1 MPQDHEWPESHAE
14 QTDVFPAVPA
24 RAGQPEQQ
32 QQREEPNKEQPSGE
46 QPSDEQPGTADQP
59 TEQVAADQV
68 SADQQTQ
75 RMQPAQATQPVQPA
89 QAGQAAAATSATSA
103 TQFIA
108 QAPTREQPTQFIAKQ
123 GDGELPTVT
132 TGAADTTASIPPV
145 PPEPPAQ
152 RGEVPPKEGP
162 SWRRFRKPAFIAG
175 GVFAA
180 LVLIYGIDLLVT
192 TGDVPRGVTVAGV
205 DVGGMSHSKAESLL
219 REQIE
224 PRVNQPVAYTAGD
237 VEDSFTPQEAGLKLD
252 WSATLEQAGDQPLN
266 PITRL
271 TSFFSTREVGVVT
284 QAEPN
289 QLENAMSA
297 LRKKID
303 HEPVEGNIAF
313 EGATAVPV
321 DPKNGQQLKVDK
333 AQAVILAHWASG
345 DRLKLPV
352 DSTPVTITPEAVRV
366 ALTEVAEPAVSAPVI
381 VRGEGADGTLEPEEI
396 AQSLTFEPKDG
407 SLVPKIDHK
416 KVVGAVG
423 PDLADTEKEG
433 KDAKILI
440 KGGQPTVEPSEDG
453 NKIKWD
459 VTLKPL
465 LDVLKQTEERELT
478 AHYEKQPAKLTT
490 EEANDLGV
498 KEVIGE
504 FTTGGFADDSGVNIR
519 TVAEKVNGAVV
530 KPGDTFSLNGYT
542 GPRTEAQ
549 GYVPAGII
557 ENGAPG
563 KAVGGGISQFATTLY
578 NAYYFAG
585 MADAGHQE
593 HSYYISRYPEGREAT
608 VFQNPDGSS
617 VIDVG
622 FTNDSQTGV
631 VIETSWSPS
640 EITVRLWGTKRYDVE
655 SVTGDRTDIV
665 EPETTKGPKEDCQ
678 PSNGGPGFT
687 VTDTRILKDA
697 SSGAVV
703 REEPRTVTYKPQAK
717 VVCKGGDGR

>member
-24 RAGQPEQQ
+24 RTGQPEQQ
-32 QQREEPNKEQPSGE
+32 QQREEPHEEQTSAE
-46 QPSDEQPGTADQP
+46 QLDGADQP
-59 TEQVAADQV
+59 TEQVAAEQV

-75 RMQPAQATQPVQPA
+75 RMQPAQQAQPG
-89 QAGQAAAATSATSA
+89 QAGQQASSATE
-103 TQFIA
+103 FIA
-108 QAPTREQPTQFIAKQ
+108 RPPTREQPTQFIAKQ

-132 TGAADTTASIPPV
+132 TGAAAPTEFTAGVDTTASIPPV
-145 PPEPPAQ
+145 PPGPPEPPAQ
-152 RGEVPPKEGP
+152 QDGS

-180 LVLIYGIDLLVT
+180 LVLVYGIDLLVT

-224 PRVNQPVAYTAGD
+224 PRVSQPVAYTAGD

-321 DPKNGQQLKVDK
+321 DPKNGQRLKVDK
-333 AQAVILAHWASG
+333 AQSVILAHWASG
-345 DRLKLPV
+345 DPLKLPV

-366 ALTEVAEPAVSAPVI
+366 ALTQVAEPAVSGPVV

-407 SLVPKIDHK
+407 SLVPKVDHK

-423 PDLADTEKEG
+423 PDLADTETEG

-440 KGGQPTVEPSEDG
+440 KDGQPTVEPSEDG

-465 LDVLKQTEERELT
+465 LDVLKQTEQRELT

-490 EEANDLGV
+490 DEANELGV

-585 MADAGHQE
+585 LADAGHQE

-631 VIETSWSPS
+631 VVETVWTPS
-640 EITVRLWGTKRYDVE
+640 EITVRLWGTKRYEVE

-665 EPETTKGPKEDCQ
+665 EPETTKGPKEDCKA
-678 PSNGGPGFT
+678 SNGGPGFT

>member
-1 MPQDHEWPESHAE
+1 M
-14 QTDVFPAVPA
+14 
-24 RAGQPEQQ
+24 
-32 QQREEPNKEQPSGE
+32 
-46 QPSDEQPGTADQP
+46 
-59 TEQVAADQV
+59 
-68 SADQQTQ
+68 
-75 RMQPAQATQPVQPA
+75 
-89 QAGQAAAATSATSA
+89 
-103 TQFIA
+103 
-108 QAPTREQPTQFIAKQ
+108 
-123 GDGELPTVT
+123 PTVT
-132 TGAADTTASIPPV
+132 TGAAAPTEFTAGVDTTASIPPV
-145 PPEPPAQ
+145 PPGPPEPPAQ
-152 RGEVPPKEGP
+152 QDGS

-180 LVLIYGIDLLVT
+180 LVLVYGIDLLVT

-224 PRVNQPVAYTAGD
+224 PRVSQPVAYTAGD

-321 DPKNGQQLKVDK
+321 DPKNGQRLKVDK
-333 AQAVILAHWASG
+333 AQSVILAHWASG
-345 DRLKLPV
+345 DPLKLPV

-366 ALTEVAEPAVSAPVI
+366 ALTQVAEPAVSGPVV

-407 SLVPKIDHK
+407 SLVPKVDHK

-423 PDLADTEKEG
+423 PDLADTETEG

-440 KGGQPTVEPSEDG
+440 KDGQPTVEPSEDG

-465 LDVLKQTEERELT
+465 LDVLKQTEQRELT

-490 EEANDLGV
+490 DEANELGV

-585 MADAGHQE
+585 LADAGHQE

-631 VIETSWSPS
+631 VVETVWTPS
-640 EITVRLWGTKRYDVE
+640 EITVRLWGTKRYEVE

-665 EPETTKGPKEDCQ
+665 EPETTKGPKEDCKA
-678 PSNGGPGFT
+678 SNGGPGFT